1 MATDERRREAE
12 AGGAGPRDPAPD
24 SEAQVG
30 PPARR
35 WDPAVVALMDRCLSE
50 LSAVRTLDSARRGA
64 AGNHCRRHLFPPSA
78 AAFHLL
84 CRTPVMAPAA
94 GAFSISV
101 KTYKS
106 APPPPLLSPAPSRRQ
121 GLVLPR
127 TDVDC
132 RFGLIG
138 RVAAALRRRLRGG
151 SGLMVSEFGS
161 FQSGFAIPGASDL
174 DLALGGELLTDALP
188 VWAQQMLA
196 RQLGV
201 GCACRRQRS
210 QRCADA
216 RRCIVSLISRC
227 RLSDRLLRHRPPP
240 PLLLPRHP

>member
-1 MATDERRREAE
+1 
-12 AGGAGPRDPAPD
+12 
-24 SEAQVG
+24 
-30 PPARR
+30 
-35 WDPAVVALMDRCLSE
+35 MDCCLSE
-50 LSAVRTLDSARRGA
+50 LSAVRASGREITASTRWR
-64 AGNHCRRHLFPPSA
+64 PPEGVA
-78 AAFHLL
+78 AA
-84 CRTPVMAPAA
+84 TAPAA
-94 GAFSISV
+94 HPAAFLNRSV
-101 KTYKS
+101 RVLPT
-106 APPPPLLSPAPSRRQ
+106 APFQ
-121 GLVLPR
+121 GLVLSR
-127 TDVDC
+127 ADVDR
-132 RFGLIG
+132 RFALTG
-138 RVAAALRRRLRGG
+138 RVAAILRRRLRGG